1 MRKTG
6 ICVAKAI
13 TGIVPGLCAFL
24 VLAVP
29 PRVEA
34 ALQLQVTVTVD
45 NDYDTY
51 HGPADG
57 NPLVFIGSNWNWPT
71 TNAWNYDANAGDHLY
86 IVAWDAGPPQMWI
99 GETTLGD
106 GATLLSNTTDWEFI
120 VGTGTNPGGGGARPS
135 VEMLMTQISTAT
147 AEDTWALPAVSA
159 PQGTGP
165 WGRSAAYLQLPVWH
179 DTFGAGSSSAASVVF
194 RKRHWGWLNTDPNQ
208 HRNRRGYVGAACR
221 FRTARHWSVGHVRQH
236 IFSCRICLARHL
248 WRRVVKRRKFRRFRT
263 FSPVAAIPEPS
274 TLSILVL
281 GIGSVLGITRLKRR
295 SRLNVRKIPSEPGPR

>member
-165 WGRSAAYLQLPVWH
+165 WGTFGSISSAAEFVWH
-179 DTFGAGSSSAASVVF
+179 DTFGAGSSSAASFVV
-194 RKRHWGWLNTDPNQ
+194 
-208 HRNRRGYVGAACR
+208 
-221 FRTARHWSVGHVRQH
+221 
-236 IFSCRICLARHL
+236 
-248 WRRVVKRRKFRRFRT
+248 FRT